1 MAKFVRSSK
10 FRHVFGTAAKKDKC
24 YEGFQVSGNSVDSA
38 YCAVNPKFLAII
50 LKAAGGGA
58 FLVLRHDEVGLQFYE
73 QADYFLP
80 SGVVVFAPE
89 NSDFFSFPV
98 ICRCQFRCICCSLSL
113 CYAEKR

>member
-58 FLVLRHDEVGLQFYE
+58 FLVLRHDEVGFQFYE

-80 SGVVVFAPE
+80 SDVVVFAPE
-89 NSDFFSFPV
+89 NSDFFLPCNMQMP
-98 ICRCQFRCICCSLSL
+98 ISLYLLFVELML
-113 CYAEKR
+113 C

>member
-50 LKAAGGGA
+50 LKSAGGGA
-58 FLVLRHDEVGLQFYE
+58 FLVLRHDEVGFQFYE
-73 QADYFLP
+73 QADYFIP

-89 NSDFFSFPV
+89 NSDFFP
-98 ICRCQFRCICCSLSL
+98 SL
-113 CYAEKR
+113 